1 MIDPRDVRIAE
12 LEAQVAALLAENA
25 ALRKRLEQIE
35 EKLGLNSSNSS
46 MPPSTDRGKN
56 PNRTAGTKAGGG
68 RTPGGQKGHRGTS
81 RALLPPEQVDAIV
94 DHVPGSCARCGR
106 RAATNALVDPTRHQ
120 VLDVPRIKP
129 SVIEHRCWAYA
140 CRCGTTTRAT
150 LPADVPRGI
159 CGARLLA
166 TIALLTGVF
175 RLSRRN
181 AQRALSVLF
190 GVDIA
195 LGTLSEAEQI
205 VSESVQVADARARA
219 YVQKQ
224 PVLHMDETS
233 WRERRGGAW
242 LWVAATSLVT
252 VFMIAAGRG
261 TETAKRLIGR
271 FSGTLVTDRLATYDF
286 WAISHRQV
294 CWAHLIRTF
303 RSLAETTEGCIAHR
317 IGTAL
322 VVQSEKLFAAWH
334 RVRDGTLTRAQFETA
349 MRPMRREILALLRE
363 GASCGV
369 TKVMSRCK
377 GIYKHRRALFSFA
390 RLDGVEPT
398 NNCAERAL
406 RHGVILR
413 KTSFGTHSAGGSRFL
428 ERMLTVTE
436 TLRQQHRDVLEFL
449 VDAVHAHFTQARS
462 PSLLPS

>member
-1 MIDPRDVRIAE
+1 VIDPREARIAE
-12 LEAQVAALLAENA
+12 LEAEVAALRAENA
-25 ALRKRLEQIE
+25 VLRKRLEQIE
-35 EKLGLNSSNSS
+35 EKLGVNSSNSS

-56 PNRTAGTKAGGG
+56 PNRTAGTKGGGG
-68 RTPGGQKGHRGTS
+68 RPPGGQKGHRGTS
-81 RALLPPEQVDAIV
+81 RALLPAEQVDTIV
-94 DHVPGSCARCGR
+94 NHTPDSCAGCGR
-106 RAATNALVDPTRHQ
+106 RPPKSALADPTRHQ
-120 VLDVPRIKP
+120 VLDLPRTKP
-129 SVIEHRCWAYA
+129 LVIEHRCWAYA
-140 CRCGTTTRAT
+140 CRCGQTTRAT
-150 LPADVPRGI
+150 LPADVPRGV
-159 CGARLLA
+159 CGPRLLA

-205 VSESVQVADARARA
+205 VSESVRVADAGARA
-219 YVQKQ
+219 HVQNE

-233 WRERRGGAW
+233 WRERRTGAW

-261 TETAKRLIGR
+261 TQTAKQLLGR
-271 FSGTLVTDRLATYDF
+271 FSGTLVTDRLATYGF
-286 WAISHRQV
+286 WAISRRQV

-303 RSLAETTEGCIAHR
+303 CALAETTEGSIAHG
-317 IGTAL
+317 IGSRLIAQTD
-322 VVQSEKLFAAWH
+322 KLFAAWH
-334 RVRDGTLTRAQFETA
+334 RVRDGTLTRAQFQLV
-349 MRPMRREILALLRE
+349 MRPMRKEILALLRE

-369 TKVMSRCK
+369 LKVMSRCK
-377 GIYKHRRALFSFA
+377 GIYRHRRALFTFA
-390 RLDGVEPT
+390 RVDGVEPT
-398 NNCAERAL
+398 NNQAERAL

-413 KTSFGTHSAGGSRFL
+413 KTSFGTHSAAGSRFL

-449 VDAVHAHFTQARS
+449 VDAVHAHFTQTRS
-462 PSLLPS
+462 PSLLPA